1 MGTVRKNVAVSFGLL
16 TATVNVLSAIAPKP
30 KNVTVCTGAGGK
42 ADHPPARLRQQIQC
56 PECGPIEYH
65 EVKKAREVPDG
76 LVLLTDEDRADLAV
90 ANDEFKLAV
99 KMTPHPVEA
108 VDLNT
113 APGEKAYYLE
123 CVPGHEQSFT
133 VLKHL
138 IATHPDL
145 AFMLKYTPRTSMG
158 VYRVLA
164 KDDAL
169 LMQERIAGDKY
180 CEAPG
185 MNPIEVPTALLGMGE
200 QVLMLPGV
208 IVDFDLDAYRDSS
221 EDRLAEI
228 IASRTPEAA
237 MVSADGTTKATPR
250 SAVNALSALEDMLA
264 AAAAP
269 PAKAPTKKRAPA
281 KKKAS

>member
-16 TATVNVLSAIAPKP
+16 TASVNVLSAIAPKP

-42 ADHPPARLRQQIQC
+42 PAHAPARIRQQTQC

-65 EVKKAREVPDG
+65 EIKKAREVPDG

-138 IATHPDL
+138 IESHPDL

-180 CEAPG
+180 TEAPG
-185 MNPIEVPTALLGMGE
+185 MNPIEVPEALLGMGE

-208 IVDFDLDAYRDSS
+208 IVDFDLDAYRDST
-221 EDRLAEI
+221 EDKIAAI
-228 IASRTPEAA
+228 IASRTPETA
-237 MVSADGTTKATPR
+237 MASADGTTKATPR
-250 SAVNALSALEDMLA
+250 SAVNALSALEEMLA
-264 AAAAP
+264 NAV
-269 PAKAPTKKRAPA
+269 PAKAPAKKRAPA

>member
-1 MGTVRKNVAVSFGLL
+1 MGTIRKNVAVSFGLL
-16 TATVNVLSAIAPKP
+16 TATVNVLSAITPKP
-30 KNVTVCTGAGGK
+30 RNVTVCTGAGGK
-42 ADHPPARLRQQIQC
+42 PGHAPARIRQSTNC

-65 EVKKAREVPDG
+65 EIKKAREVPEG

-90 ANDEFKLAV
+90 TNDEFKLSV
-99 KMTPHPVEA
+99 KMTPHPADA

-138 IATHPDL
+138 IATHPEL
-145 AFMLKYTPRTSMG
+145 AFMLRYTPRSNMG
-158 VYRVLA
+158 VYRVMV

-169 LMQERIAGDKY
+169 LLQERIAGDKY
-180 CEAPG
+180 SDPPA
-185 MNPIEVPTALLGMGE
+185 MNPIEVPEALLGMGE

-208 IVDFDLDAYRDSS
+208 IVDFDLDGYRDAT
-221 EDRLAEI
+221 EDKIAAI
-228 IASRTPEAA
+228 IASRTPETA
-237 MVSADGTTKATPR
+237 MVSADGTTKTTPK
-250 SAVNALSALEDMLA
+250 SAVNALSALEEMLA
-264 AAAAP
+264 NAAP
-269 PAKAPTKKRAPA
+269 AKPAAKKRAPA